1 MNLESTS
8 NNNKIIYIILT
19 FEEKIKSKK
28 SHTNVKDGYYCSF
41 FFLYNS

>member
-19 FEEKIKSKK
+19 FEKKKSKK

-41 FFLYNS
+41 FFV